1 MIVDS
6 VVVEDLCDQCQ
17 CEATLFCEECRNSY
31 CSTCSS
37 VRHRAGKRKNH
48 VLLRVSKLPNVTH
61 SVPDDPLVQKG
72 NNKLHITVSILVC
85 LYSIVVYT
93 HAFANCRTPG
103 CTADGIADIFID

>member
-1 MIVDS
+1 MMVDS
-6 VVVEDLCDQCQ
+6 VIVEDLCDQCQ

-48 VLLRVSKLPNVTH
+48 VLLRVSKLTNVTH

-72 NNKLHITVSILVC
+72 NHKLHITVSILVC

-93 HAFANCRTPG
+93 HAMLLSNSICQLQDTRMHS
-103 CTADGIADIFID
+103 